1 MVGYIC
7 FYNGWT
13 HDHYVTNIFVFAPNG
28 QIIACSINNPGNF
41 YDSQVAEQGGVYK
54 NLEEQH
60 RLMGGKGVVDS
71 AFSRDRYTFLIKSC
85 QMLLTNATQ
94 CIVLVNDEATSLWQ
108 SFEWGMRGLQ
118 GSFPRLKDRF
128 MYEEYGEQLLVL
140 LTILHLYNFL
150 ARYVGMNQIRSVFMP
165 VIEQYNAD
173 IILEWV

>member
-1 MVGYIC
+1 M
-7 FYNGWT
+7 
-13 HDHYVTNIFVFAPNG
+13 
-28 QIIACSINNPGNF
+28 
-41 YDSQVAEQGGVYK
+41 
-54 NLEEQH
+54 
-60 RLMGGKGVVDS
+60 VDS

-118 GSFPRLKDRF
+118 GSFPRLKGRF

-173 IILEWV
+173 IILECV